1 MGKLRRRSFRAR
13 RVEKTAH
20 SGDAVGGNA
29 CSLRVFSDGRLVGG
43 EVNAVHLVAGYVAM
57 EPLDSGHS
65 LEDIDRLL
73 GYFPQLSV
81 GQCSCSRNFPLD
93 DEFRHGVPRD
103 FERC

>member
-1 MGKLRRRSFRAR
+1 MGKLRRRSFRAG

-29 CSLRVFSDGRLVGG
+29 CSLRVFSDSRLVGG

-65 LEDIDRLL
+65 LEDVDRLL
-73 GYFPQLSV
+73 GNFPQLRV
-81 GQCSCSRNFPLD
+81 GQLSCSRNFPLD
-93 DEFRHGVPRD
+93 DEFRHRGPQD